1 MYFTVQE
8 EDLLS
13 IRGTGF
19 GNGLGI
25 LGLRRAPLNLI
36 KEKKQPKKTPWGDDP
51 GRDLTVEVAPLNLM
65 TIVLSVRYEMRI
77 FRSHAGTF
85 IS

>member
-1 MYFTVQE
+1 MYFTLQE

-25 LGLRRAPLNLI
+25 SGLRKAPLNLI
-36 KEKKQPKKTPWGDDP
+36 KKKKQPKKTPWGDEP

-65 TIVLSVRYEMRI
+65 TMVLSVRYDIRI
-77 FRSHAGTF
+77 FRSQAGTF